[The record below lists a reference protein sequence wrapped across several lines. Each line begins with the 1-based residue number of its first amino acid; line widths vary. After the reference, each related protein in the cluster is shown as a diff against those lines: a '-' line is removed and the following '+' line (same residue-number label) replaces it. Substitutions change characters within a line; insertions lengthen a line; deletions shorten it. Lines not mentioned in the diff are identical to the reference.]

1 MKRIE
6 RLHPEIKEYLDHTD
20 EYENTGTEFKQ
31 GNERYLIVTQKGAD
45 GQQLLF
51 RWNGKRFEY
60 RDNDTIINTQNWSSL
75 PDTRPDPRLANC
87 GPSTTADHTTV
98 YRYALT
104 QVDVFDSSAGPD
116 GGNLACCWTV
126 RHIVFNALKRWIT
139 RTDGTAEFGQ
149 ELHDCFHATFKEEDI
164 PPGGIVI

>member
-116 GGNLACCWTV
+116 GGNLA
-126 RHIVFNALKRWIT
+126 FAALKERN
-139 RTDGTAEFGQ
+139 TDMWEYWARAMEIRG
-149 ELHDCFHATFKEEDI
+149 
-164 PPGGIVI
+164 